1 VSSHIDEDDRSM
13 TLSISRLI
21 GVGAAALFV
30 TTNAHAHAND
40 QHVDARPKPARK
52 EQTAWGIAGDAKNV
66 RRTIEITMLDA
77 MRFTPE
83 AIDVRRGETI
93 RLGMKN
99 SGQLLHE
106 LVIGTREELDRH
118 AALMAKF
125 PSMEHDEA
133 YMAHVA
139 PGETGEIVWTFNRA
153 GTFHFAC
160 LIPGH
165 YESGMVGRIK
175 VAIR

>member
-1 VSSHIDEDDRSM
+1 M
-13 TLSISRLI
+13 NGLI
-21 GVGAAALFV
+21 ALGAAALFV
-30 TTNAHAHAND
+30 TTNAHAHEND

-52 EQTAWGIAGDAKNV
+52 QQRVWGIAGDATNV

-83 AIDVRRGETI
+83 TIDVKRGETI
-93 RLGMKN
+93 RLRMKN
-99 SGQLLHE
+99 SGQLVHE
-106 LVIGTREELDRH
+106 LVIGTREELEQH

-125 PSMEHDEA
+125 PNMEHDEA
-133 YMAHVA
+133 FMAHVA
-139 PGETGEIVWTFNRA
+139 PGATGEIVWTFNRA